1 MIWLF
6 ATLSYTTAFGTPLPP
21 PVVEQAVRESQQL
34 PLHERIDR
42 ISRSLLGRAYR
53 LDPMG
58 EGIPPDTDPM
68 VQYEAFDCLTYVEE
82 VLSLALADDTTAV
95 DTLRKNFRYQSNIIT
110 YEERNHF
117 MELQWIPSAINQGY
131 LEDIT
136 TTLGETVLTT
146 VEVTAE
152 TWGKWRKRHLFK
164 LTEPARPVGTFSLD
178 VLPISDALLALD
190 QFPSGSIVLSV
201 HVPKPN
207 TPTLVSHL
215 GFVVPGSQPTLRHAS
230 SLGSKKV
237 RDTRLQTHLRRLQT
251 AYKVWP
257 MLGVV
262 VLMPKEQNKRSFNTK

>member
-6 ATLSYTTAFGTPLPP
+6 ATFSYTTALGTPLPP
-21 PVVEQAVRESQQL
+21 PLVEQAVRESHQQ
-34 PLHERIDR
+34 PIHERINL
-42 ISRSLLGRAYR
+42 ISKSLLGRAYR
-53 LDPMG
+53 IDPMG
-58 EGIPPDTDPM
+58 EGVPPDTDPM

-82 VLSLALADDTTAV
+82 VLSLALADDTTSV
-95 DTLRKNFRYQSNIIT
+95 NTLRKNFRYQANTVS

-117 MELQWIPSAINQGY
+117 MELQWIPSSIKQGY
-131 LEDIT
+131 LTDIT

-146 VEVTAE
+146 VDVTAE
-152 TWGKWRKRHLFK
+152 TWEKWRQRHLFK
-164 LTEPARPVGTFSLD
+164 LTESTRPIGAFSLE
-178 VLPISDALLALD
+178 VLPIADALLSLD
-190 QFPSGSIVLSV
+190 QFPSGSIILSV

-230 SLGSKKV
+230 SLGPKKV
-237 RDTRLQTHLRRLQT
+237 QDTRLQTHLRRLQT

-262 VLMPKEQNKRSFNTK
+262 VLMPKEQGARSLNTK